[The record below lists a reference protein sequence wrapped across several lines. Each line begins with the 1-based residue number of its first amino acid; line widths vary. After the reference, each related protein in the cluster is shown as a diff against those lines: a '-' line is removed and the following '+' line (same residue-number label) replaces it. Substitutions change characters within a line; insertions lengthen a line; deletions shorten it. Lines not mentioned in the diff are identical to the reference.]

1 MCSITVEEHF
11 FFKSGKNCCKNLS
24 LCIKNILFFIGIVLF
39 YDLIDVFHIL
49 NNGAVSFHWWF
60 SDFPV
65 VGSQLSEAPLL
76 KDELKRSRVYQLPI
90 RT

>member
-1 MCSITVEEHF
+1 MCPITVEEHF
-11 FFKSGKNCCKNLS
+11 FLNLEKTAVKNLS
-24 LCIKNILFFIGIVLF
+24 LCIKSILFFIGIVFF